1 MESTNLFTC
10 LLLVSLYC
18 HPSTTQAQSYVVKG
32 YDCSDIWERNNT
44 ATSGIYMIKPRN
56 APFSFQVYCEMSGNG
71 GWTLIQKHNGEDN
84 LDFFATWNEY
94 QDGFGDL
101 AGEHWLG
108 LEYIYALTH
117 QTDRSSKLH
126 ISLGDFDGGEAF
138 AEYSSFSIGN
148 ANNYYKLSA
157 ANYSGTAGDAFL
169 GFPNINGS
177 NQHGN
182 FFSTWDNCHDK
193 CHPECGSDDIK
204 YRSCS
209 DQYEAGWWFNS
220 CGLANLNGVWHATP
234 RHRHRSTSVS
244 WPSWRFA
251 ESLKFSEMFLI
262 HH

>member
-1 MESTNLFTC
+1 MAGTPGKHGGDSGLTRE
-10 LLLVSLYC
+10 
-18 HPSTTQAQSYVVKG
+18 TQDRHGS
-32 YDCSDIWERNNT
+32 
-44 ATSGIYMIKPRN
+44 
-56 APFSFQVYCEMSGNG
+56 
-71 GWTLIQKHNGEDN
+71 
-84 LDFFATWNEY
+84 
-94 QDGFGDL
+94 
-101 AGEHWLG
+101 GEHWLG

-117 QTDRSSKLH
+117 QTDKSSKLH

-193 CHPECGSDDIK
+193 CHPKCGSADIK

-220 CGLANLNGVWHATP
+220 CGLANLNGIWHAAP

-251 ESLKFSEMFLI
+251 ESLKFSEKFLI